1 MPLALLALAVSAFGI
16 GTTEFVMMGLLP
28 NVADDL
34 GTSVPTAGYLV
45 SAYAIGVVLGAPL
58 LTGLGSR
65 VPRKKMLLLLMA
77 LFTIGN
83 LASALAPDFGW
94 LLAGRVLAGLPHGA
108 FFGVGAV
115 VAARLVAE
123 GRQARA
129 VATMFLGLT
138 VANIVGVPAATLLGQ
153 HLGWRATF
161 LVVAAIGLAAM
172 AALARL
178 VPRIPV
184 EAHQDVRR
192 ELRALGNRQV
202 LLGLLTAVF
211 GFAGVFAVYSYLSAM
226 TTKAMGFGESSVTV
240 VLALFGIGMTLGALA
255 AGPLTD
261 RALRPTLYGSLG
273 ALAVILVA
281 FPFTVHVQW
290 AALGMV
296 VLLGGVGFM
305 TTTPLQML
313 VMNKAKDAPTLASA
327 SNHSAFNLANA
338 GGAWLG
344 GVAIAAGWGWTSP
357 AFVGAVLAVL
367 GLAIA
372 ATAGFLDRGEGRA
385 SRVVANSARPAFEDK
400 TSTEVAT
407 TSSGPGTPSSRSGP
421 PPTRPAFEDGTVTPD
436 GPAATWPPG
445 PSGPSSPSGA

>member
-28 NVADDL
+28 HVADDL
-34 GTSVPTAGYLV
+34 GTSVPTAGHLV

-77 LFTIGN
+77 LFTVGN

-94 LLAGRVLAGLPHGA
+94 LLAGRFLAGLPHGA

-115 VAARLVAE
+115 VAARMAAE

-184 EAHQDVRR
+184 EAHQEVRR

-226 TTKAMGFGESSVTV
+226 TTEAMGFGESSVTL

-273 ALAVILVA
+273 ALAVVLVA
-281 FPFTVHVQW
+281 FPFTVHVPW
-290 AALGMV
+290 AALVMV
-296 VLLGGVGFM
+296 TLLGAVGFM
-305 TTTPLQML
+305 TTTPLQLL

-357 AFVGAVLAVL
+357 AFVGAVLAVA

-372 ATAGFLDRGEGRA
+372 VTAGFLDRGDGGGA
-385 SRVVANSARPAFEDK
+385 RVVAAHRARP
-400 TSTEVAT
+400 TAT
-407 TSSGPGTPSSRSGP
+407 
-421 PPTRPAFEDGTVTPD
+421 
-436 GPAATWPPG
+436 
-445 PSGPSSPSGA
+445 SSPSGV

>member
-77 LFTIGN
+77 LFTVGN

-94 LLAGRVLAGLPHGA
+94 LLAGRFLAGLPHGA

-115 VAARLVAE
+115 VAARLAAE

-226 TTKAMGFGESSVTV
+226 TTEAMGFGESSVTL

-273 ALAVILVA
+273 ALAVVLVA
-281 FPFTVHVQW
+281 FPFTVHVPW
-290 AALGMV
+290 AALVMV
-296 VLLGGVGFM
+296 TLLGAVGFM
-305 TTTPLQML
+305 TTTPLQLL

-357 AFVGAVLAVL
+357 AFVGAVLAAA

-372 ATAGFLDRGEGRA
+372 LTAGFLDLSKPVRRLRTEPLSGTDPQEH
-385 SRVVANSARPAFEDK
+385 RPEAHPA
-400 TSTEVAT
+400 TS
-407 TSSGPGTPSSRSGP
+407 
-421 PPTRPAFEDGTVTPD
+421 
-436 GPAATWPPG
+436 G
-445 PSGPSSPSGA
+445 PSGGAFSSPSGA

>member
-1 MPLALLALAVSAFGI
+1 MPLALLALAISAFGI

-45 SAYAIGVVLGAPL
+45 SAYALGVVIGAPL
-58 LTGLGSR
+58 LTAMGSR
-65 VPRKKMLLLLMA
+65 IPRKRMLVLLMG

-83 LASALAPDFGW
+83 LASALAPSFG
-94 LLAGRVLAGLPHGA
+94 LLVVGRVLAGLPHGA

-115 VAARLVAE
+115 VAARLVTE

-138 VANIVGVPAATLLGQ
+138 VANIVGVPTATLLGQ

-161 LVVAAIGLAAM
+161 LVVAGIGLVAM
-172 AALARL
+172 AALTLL
-178 VPRIPV
+178 VPQLPR
-184 EAHQDVRR
+184 ERHQGLGQ
-192 ELRALGNRQV
+192 ELRALGDRQV
-202 LLGLLTAVF
+202 LLALLTAVF
-211 GFAGVFAVYSYLSAM
+211 GFAGVFAVYSYLASMM
-226 TTKAMGFGESSVTV
+226 TEVTGFSETSVTL
-240 VLALFGIGMTLGALA
+240 VLALFGIGMTLGALV

-261 RALRPTLYGSLG
+261 RALRPTLYGSLA
-273 ALAVILVA
+273 ALAAVLVL
-281 FPFTVHVQW
+281 FDFTVHVKW
-290 AALGMV
+290 AALVTVV
-296 VLLGGVGFM
+296 VLGAVGFM

-313 VMNKAKDAPTLASA
+313 VMNKARHAPTLASA

-357 AFVGAVLAVL
+357 TLVGAVLAVI

-372 ATAGFLDRGEGRA
+372 VTAGLLDRGGPGA
-385 SRVVANSARPAFEDK
+385 SRLVAAGSERMAEAER
-400 TSTEVAT
+400 V
-407 TSSGPGTPSSRSGP
+407 G
-421 PPTRPAFEDGTVTPD
+421 
-436 GPAATWPPG
+436 
-445 PSGPSSPSGA
+445 

>member
-1 MPLALLALAVSAFGI
+1 MPLALFALAVSAFGI

-45 SAYAIGVVLGAPL
+45 SAYAIGVVVGAPL
-58 LTGLGSR
+58 LTALGSR
-65 VPRKKMLLLLMA
+65 IPRKRMLLLLMG
-77 LFTIGN
+77 LFVIGN
-83 LASALAPDFGW
+83 LGSALAPGFGW
-94 LLAGRVLAGLPHGA
+94 LLAGRFLAGLPHGA

-115 VAARLVAE
+115 VAARLVRE

-153 HLGWRATF
+153 NLGWRATF
-161 LVVAAIGLAAM
+161 LVVTVIGLIAL

-178 VPRIPV
+178 VPYVPV
-184 EAHQDVRR
+184 EAHQSVGR
-192 ELRALGNRQV
+192 EIRALGDRQV
-202 LLGLLTAVF
+202 LLGLATAVF
-211 GFAGVFAVYSYLSAM
+211 GFAGVFAVYSYLASI
-226 TTKAMGFGESSVTV
+226 TTEVMGFGESSVTL

-261 RALRPTLYGSLG
+261 RALRPTLYASLG
-273 ALAVILVA
+273 TLAVVLLA
-281 FPFTVHVQW
+281 FRFTAHIQW
-290 AALGMV
+290 AALVTVV
-296 VLLGGVGFM
+296 VLGAVGFL

-313 VMNKAKDAPTLASA
+313 VMQKARHAPTIASA

-344 GVAIAAGWGWTSP
+344 GMAIAAGWGWLSP
-357 AFVGAVLAVL
+357 TLVGAVLAVV

-372 ATAGFLDRGEGRA
+372 VTAGLLDRGPRGDRLPEA
-385 SRVVANSARPAFEDK
+385 SRVVASAATKAE
-400 TSTEVAT
+400 AT
-407 TSSGPGTPSSRSGP
+407 TERVG
-421 PPTRPAFEDGTVTPD
+421 
-436 GPAATWPPG
+436 
-445 PSGPSSPSGA
+445 

>member
-45 SAYAIGVVLGAPL
+45 SAYAIGVVVGAPL
-58 LTGLGSR
+58 LTALGSR
-65 VPRKKMLLLLMA
+65 VPRKRMLILLMA
-77 LFTIGN
+77 LFTVGN
-83 LASALAPDFGW
+83 LASALAPSFG
-94 LLAGRVLAGLPHGA
+94 LLVAGRVLAGLPHGA

-123 GRQARA
+123 ERRARA

-138 VANIVGVPAATLLGQ
+138 VANIVGVPVATLLGQ
-153 HLGWRATF
+153 RLGWRATF
-161 LVVAAIGLAAM
+161 LVVAAIGVVAM

-178 VPRIPV
+178 VPRISLDQQ
-184 EAHQDVRR
+184 AGLRH
-192 ELRALGNRQV
+192 ELGALRDRQV
-202 LLGLLTAVF
+202 VLGLLTAVF
-211 GFAGVFAVYSYLSAM
+211 GFAGVFAVYSYLASMM
-226 TTKAMGFGESSVTV
+226 TEVTGLAEASVTV
-240 VLALFGIGMTLGALA
+240 VLALFGIGMTLGALI

-261 RALRPTLYGSLG
+261 RALRPTLYGSLA
-273 ALAVILVA
+273 ALAAVLVL
-281 FPFTVHVQW
+281 FDFTVHVKW
-290 AALGMV
+290 AALATVV
-296 VLLGGVGFM
+296 VLGAVGFM

-313 VMNKAKDAPTLASA
+313 VMNKARHAPTLASA

-357 AFVGAVLAVL
+357 TLVGAVLAVV

-372 ATAGFLDRGEGRA
+372 VTAGALDRDRHEP
-385 SRVVANSARPAFEDK
+385 SRVVA
-400 TSTEVAT
+400 TSDSVPRYSEV
-407 TSSGPGTPSSRSGP
+407 S
-421 PPTRPAFEDGTVTPD
+421 
-436 GPAATWPPG
+436 
-445 PSGPSSPSGA
+445 

>member
-28 NVADDL
+28 NVANDL

-45 SAYAIGVVLGAPL
+45 SAYAIGVVLGAP

-178 VPRIPV
+178 VA
-184 EAHQDVRR
+184 EQLRR
-192 ELRALGNRQV
+192 GPPGRTATAALGNRQV

-226 TTKAMGFGESSVTV
+226 TTKAMGFGESSVTI

-273 ALAVILVA
+273 ALAVVLVA

-290 AALGMV
+290 AALVMV
-296 VLLGGVGFM
+296 VLLGGVGFT

-372 ATAGFLDRGEGRA
+372 ATAGYLDHTKPVRRLRTEEPVCGGGRA
-385 SRVVANSARPAFEDK
+385 PASGAAHPARPA
-400 TSTEVAT
+400 V
-407 TSSGPGTPSSRSGP
+407 
-421 PPTRPAFEDGTVTPD
+421 EDGTVRPD
-436 GPAATWPPG
+436 GPGTRDRAAT
-445 PSGPSSPSGA
+445 SSPSGV

>member
-226 TTKAMGFGESSVTV
+226 TTKAMGFGESSVTI

-273 ALAVILVA
+273 ALAVVLVA

-290 AALGMV
+290 AALVMV

-372 ATAGFLDRGEGRA
+372 ATAGYLDHTKPVRRLRTEPVCGGGRA
-385 SRVVANSARPAFEDK
+385 PA
-400 TSTEVAT
+400 
-407 TSSGPGTPSSRSGP
+407 SGAAHPA
-421 PPTRPAFEDGTVTPD
+421 RPAFEDGTVRPD
-436 GPAATWPPG
+436 GPGTRDRAAT
-445 PSGPSSPSGA
+445 SSPSGV

>member
-1 MPLALLALAVSAFGI
+1 MPLALLALAISAFGI

-45 SAYAIGVVLGAPL
+45 SAYAIGVVIGAPL
-58 LTGLGSR
+58 LTALGSR
-65 VPRKKMLLLLMA
+65 VPRKRMLVLLMA
-77 LFTIGN
+77 VFTVGN
-83 LASALAPDFGW
+83 LASALAPNFG
-94 LLAGRVLAGLPHGA
+94 LLIAGRVLAGLPHGA

-115 VAARLVAE
+115 VAARLVSD

-172 AALARL
+172 AALAAL
-178 VPRIPV
+178 VPRLSR
-184 EAHQDVRR
+184 EHQGGLRH
-192 ELRALGNRQV
+192 ELRAMGNRQV

-211 GFAGVFAVYSYLSAM
+211 GFGGVFAVYSYLSSMM
-226 TTKAMGFGESSVTV
+226 TKVTGFSETSVTL

-273 ALAVILVA
+273 ALAVVLVA
-281 FPFTVHVQW
+281 FDFTVHVKW
-290 AALGMV
+290 AALVTVV
-296 VLLGGVGFM
+296 VLGAVGFM

-313 VMNKAKDAPTLASA
+313 VMSKAQHAPTLASA

-344 GVAIAAGWGWTSP
+344 GLAIGAGWGWTSP
-357 AFVGAVLAVL
+357 ALVGAVLAAAGL
-367 GLAIA
+367 GIA
-372 ATAGFLDRGEGRA
+372 LTAGLLDRGTPRGA
-385 SRVVANSARPAFEDK
+385 TRVVAQGASEA
-400 TSTEVAT
+400 
-407 TSSGPGTPSSRSGP
+407 PSR
-421 PPTRPAFEDGTVTPD
+421 E
-436 GPAATWPPG
+436 PAA
-445 PSGPSSPSGA
+445 

>member
-45 SAYAIGVVLGAPL
+45 SAYAIGVVVGAPL
-58 LTGLGSR
+58 LTALGSR
-65 VPRKKMLLLLMA
+65 VPRKRMLILLMA
-77 LFTIGN
+77 LFTVGN
-83 LASALAPDFGW
+83 LASALAPSFG
-94 LLAGRVLAGLPHGA
+94 LLVAGRVLAGLPHGA

-123 GRQARA
+123 ERRARA

-138 VANIVGVPAATLLGQ
+138 VANIVGVPVATLLGQ
-153 HLGWRATF
+153 RLGWRATF
-161 LVVAAIGLAAM
+161 LVVAAIGVVAM

-178 VPRIPV
+178 IPRISLDQQ
-184 EAHQDVRR
+184 AGLRH
-192 ELRALGNRQV
+192 ELGALRDRQV
-202 LLGLLTAVF
+202 VLGLLTAVF
-211 GFAGVFAVYSYLSAM
+211 GFAGVFAVYSYLASMM
-226 TTKAMGFGESSVTV
+226 TEVTGLAEASVTV
-240 VLALFGIGMTLGALA
+240 VLALFGIGMTLGALI

-261 RALRPTLYGSLG
+261 RALRPTLYGSLA
-273 ALAVILVA
+273 ALAAVLVL
-281 FPFTVHVQW
+281 FDFTVHVKW
-290 AALGMV
+290 AALATVV
-296 VLLGGVGFM
+296 VLGAVGFM

-313 VMNKAKDAPTLASA
+313 VMNKARHAPTLASA

-357 AFVGAVLAVL
+357 TLVGAVLAVV

-372 ATAGFLDRGEGRA
+372 VTAGALDRDRHEP
-385 SRVVANSARPAFEDK
+385 SRVVA
-400 TSTEVAT
+400 TSDSVPRYSEV
-407 TSSGPGTPSSRSGP
+407 S
-421 PPTRPAFEDGTVTPD
+421 
-436 GPAATWPPG
+436 
-445 PSGPSSPSGA
+445 